1 MNKIALAKNAVSL
14 IVGTGTAKIVSS
26 IISNNTN
33 QENVVDKV
41 TMTSASL
48 VLGAMV
54 ADVTKRYTD
63 AKIEQIAAFVNENF
77 KN

>member
-33 QENVVDKV
+33 PENVVDKV

-63 AKIEQIAAFVNENF
+63 AKIDQIATFVNDNF

>member
-1 MNKIALAKNAVSL
+1 MNKIAFAKNAVSL

-33 QENVVDKV
+33 PENVVDKV

-54 ADVTKRYTD
+54 ADVTRRYTD
-63 AKIEQIAAFVNENF
+63 AKIDQIATFVNDNF

>member
-1 MNKIALAKNAVSL
+1 MNKIALVKNAVSL

-63 AKIEQIAAFVNENF
+63 AKIDQLAAFVNDNF

>member
-1 MNKIALAKNAVSL
+1 MNKIQFAKNVVTTV
-14 IVGTGTAKIVSS
+14 VGVGTAKIVSS

-63 AKIEQIAAFVNENF
+63 AKIDEIATFVNENF
-77 KN
+77 KK